1 MRTKL
6 GSINRLVAVI
16 LALVWGAAGV
26 AGLVVA
32 YVFGHWVAAVAAL
45 FAFWYALLW
54 VWVVV
59 HARLLTWGEIATPW
73 RARWSIRRHVSHSTG
88 RRVDGT
94 YAPPVRRRFAGSLG
108 RHSSRPCRHRR
119 LFHWPHNFVR
129 RIIMATYIVLTSF
142 TDQGVRNAKDT
153 TKRSDAVK
161 ELAKKFGVTAKE
173 FYWTL
178 GSYDVVGIF
187 EAPDD
192 ASMTALG
199 LAIGAGGNV
208 RTQTLRAFSREE
220 MNGVLAKLA

>member
-73 RARWSIRRHVSHSTG
+73 RARWSIRRHISHSIRT
-88 RRVDGT
+88 
-94 YAPPVRRRFAGSLG
+94 PRRRHLRAARAAPVWRFVRQAPFEAVPPSTVVSLAS
-108 RHSSRPCRHRR
+108 H
-119 LFHWPHNFVR
+119 FVR

-142 TDQGVRNAKDT
+142 TDQGIRNAKDT